1 MSEVIAC
8 KRKLQGLIITVMDR
22 HKGECTI
29 ECPCAYYEN
38 LNKMYQKDEIIIETE
53 EEVRN
58 KVIEKLQPYTH
69 ITKLVL
75 H

>member
-8 KRKLQGLIITVMDR
+8 KRKLKGLIFTVMDR

-58 KVIEKLQPYTH
+58 KVIEKLQPYTQT
-69 ITKLVL
+69 IVL
-75 H
+75 K